1 VSPVIVGVIVAA
13 GASTRMGRPKQL
25 LEIGG
30 RPLLQWVVDA
40 AEASTLDR
48 VVVVTGHAADEVRAA
63 ISLGR
68 AVWAHN
74 PEPDRGTMSSLRAG
88 LAVVDAPD
96 AVMKLVCDQPEVTSD
111 VIDGVVGSWNPE
123 IDLASLVAYQDGDGH
138 PMLVAAAALT
148 EVLEQDGDRLLW
160 RLVQTAPERVGRF
173 TVEGHRP
180 IDINTEADLELAA
193 LRLGYYPSPAPPPTA

>member
-1 VSPVIVGVIVAA
+1 VSPIIVGVIVAA

-40 AEASTLDR
+40 AEASTLDQ

-63 ISLGR
+63 ITLGR

-74 PEPDRGTMSSLRAG
+74 PDPDRGTMSSLRAG
-88 LAVVDAPD
+88 LTGVDPPD

-111 VIDGVVGSWNPE
+111 VIDGLVGSW
-123 IDLASLVAYQDGDGH
+123 DAAAHQAALVAYQDGNGH
-138 PMLVAAAALT
+138 PMLIASPILDGVIG
-148 EVLEQDGDRLLW
+148 EDGDRLLW
-160 RLVQTAPERVGRF
+160 GVVEAHPELVSRLVVDRP
-173 TVEGHRP
+173 RP
-180 IDINTEADLELAA
+180 IDINTGADLEVAA
-193 LRLGYYPSPAPPPTA
+193 RRLGYEPSPAPPMA